1 MKRMKLKIKRTEGM
15 SLENRDGKIE
25 NRKKEERK
33 AEKKDSEKE
42 AEKIDSEKEEK
53 EAEKKDSE
61 KEERKAEKIN
71 LENIEMN
78 ISEMSRDFASLYTY
92 IEDDEVTD
100 IDWDGGQLWIKR
112 ANKKRKLV
120 EESDITESY
129 MYNFALRIAL
139 QNSRGFNPVDNV
151 VSCDTDNLRITC
163 IEQSFSTSG
172 LSVAIRKSLSRLRFT
187 AAEALKKNYCVPE
200 LMHLLVNCVMARKN
214 FVFCGEPGS
223 GKTESAKFFSHF
235 IPANEK
241 VMTIEDVKEW
251 HYREINPGKDA
262 IELKIM
268 REEDF
273 QKSLATALRMN
284 PQWIM
289 LAETRSRE
297 VRYLLECWSNG
308 VSCMT
313 TLHAGDVRKIP
324 DRILNM
330 LDSRQDSQRIVN
342 QIYNDLGIGILL
354 NEVNIGSGND
364 TYHRIEQVC
373 FYYREDDRNECIV
386 VVEDG
391 EFLPERIPD
400 TLKRELQKKLH
411 TNNILYCPILEEE
424 FKVNAK

>member
-1 MKRMKLKIKRTEGM
+1 MEESKREEQKTE
-15 SLENRDGKIE
+15 ENETE
-25 NRKKEERK
+25 NRK
-33 AEKKDSEKE
+33 S
-42 AEKIDSEKEEK
+42 EEK
-53 EAEKKDSE
+53 ELEK
-61 KEERKAEKIN
+61 
-71 LENIEMN
+71 N
-78 ISEMSRDFASLYTY
+78 ISEMSKDFASLYTY

-100 IDWDGGQLWIKR
+100 IDWDGGQLWVKR
-112 ANKKRKLV
+112 ANKKRELV
-120 EESDITESY
+120 EESVITEGY

-163 IEQSFSTSG
+163 IEQSFAVSG

-187 AAEALKKNYCVPE
+187 AAEALRKNYCEPE

-235 IPANEK
+235 IPAHEK

-251 HYREINPGKDA
+251 HYKRINPGKDA

-313 TLHAGDVRKIP
+313 TLHASDVRKIP

-354 NEVNIGSGND
+354 DEVSVGKGND

-373 FYYREDDRNECIV
+373 FYYRQEDKNECIV
-386 VVEDG
+386 IVEDG
-391 EFLPERIPD
+391 KFFPEKVPEA
-400 TLKRELQKKLH
+400 LKQELQKKLH
-411 TNNILYCPILEEE
+411 TDNIFYCPVLDEELEM
-424 FKVNAK
+424 NNQDAKRSGIVK